1 MSFSDYL
8 LYNLAKRWPAPAA
21 TKSKEKEYGAEPG
34 TDAYNARY
42 AQEQFDICVKNG
54 IGVSVFDKDVLEI
67 GCGHGGISCFLAV
80 AGAKKVV
87 GLDID
92 ADRLRFARQFSER
105 VASAV
110 GTERLRVEFQEAN
123 AMGLDFPD
131 ESFDTV
137 MADNVYEHFEDPE
150 ASMREAYR
158 VLRPGGTLIV
168 PMFVSIYSKYG
179 PHLKNA
185 LRMPWVNLMFSERT
199 VVRAVQRMAQENPQ
213 LVAVYPGLKRDPA
226 PETLRDLRACRD
238 LNGITNRS
246 FKQMAERVGFQMKWF
261 RPAANRVG
269 RVLRRVPLVRD
280 SIAMDVFS
288 VGSGACLVKPRKSG
302 TR

>member
-8 LYNLAKRWPAPAA
+8 LFNLAKRWPAPAA
-21 TKSKEKEYGAEPG
+21 TKSKETEYGAEPG

-67 GCGHGGISCFLAV
+67 GCGH
-80 AGAKKVV
+80 
-87 GLDID
+87 
-92 ADRLRFARQFSER
+92 
-105 VASAV
+105 
-110 GTERLRVEFQEAN
+110 
-123 AMGLDFPD
+123 
-131 ESFDTV
+131 
-137 MADNVYEHFEDPE
+137 
-150 ASMREAYR
+150 
-158 VLRPGGTLIV
+158 GGTLIV

-246 FKQMAERVGFQMKWF
+246 FKQMAQRVGFQLKWF

-302 TR
+302 TG